1 MLKIEI
7 SFRNA
12 NAAHKASNML
22 ETMTCPVPPLP
33 LVCGF
38 CPYKDACEPLMNL
51 IKVLKEVKDDEE

>member
-7 SFRNA
+7 SFQNA

-22 ETMTCPVPPLP
+22 ETMVCPVPP

-38 CPYKDACEPLMNL
+38 CPYKDACEPLMQL
-51 IKVLKEVKDDEE
+51 IKVLKEVKDVEE